1 MSGSRLPAGGRID
14 RERPLAFTFDGAPYA
29 GYDGDT
35 LASALL
41 ANGIDVV
48 GRGIYT
54 GRPRGIMSAGPEES
68 NAFVHVQW
76 PGGWS
81 EPMLRATQV
90 DLVDTLAAR
99 GEPGR
104 GRLAVEPSGARF
116 EKRYAHCDVLVVGGG
131 PAGLSAALA
140 AARSD
145 ARVILVDEQREP
157 GGALLGARDL
167 IDNAP
172 AIKWI
177 DMVTRELRAAQQ
189 VRLLTRATAL
199 AYHDHQYV
207 LVAERPPEP
216 LVEGR
221 LWHIRARQVV
231 LATGAHERPIV
242 FADNDRPG
250 VMLASAARTYVNRYA
265 VLPGRRAVVFT
276 TNDSGLSAARDLADA
291 GVEVAAIV
299 DAREGGT
306 VAGTVG
312 GNCLEGAL
320 VDGQTVPCD
329 LLAVSGGWN
338 PCVHLF
344 SQSRGTLR
352 YDNDLAAYVPDRPF
366 QATYV
371 AGAAA
376 GSMGL
381 SECLQDGA
389 RAGSRAAAAAGFGD
403 GALPPVPAVA
413 VDGVRNGR
421 VHPLWVVPSTTES
434 WDTHF
439 VDLAR
444 DATVA
449 DLRRATGA
457 GLQSIEHIKRF
468 TTIGTASDQ
477 GKTSWMNASA
487 IAGALMGVAD
497 GATGLPTFRPP
508 YSPAN
513 FALLAGRDRGDL
525 HDPIRTTSIHPWHVA
540 AGAVFENV
548 GQWKR
553 PRYYPRGGE
562 SMEQAVLRE
571 CAAARTG
578 VAVMDASTLGK
589 IDLQGPD
596 TGEFLNRVYT
606 NAFAKLPVGSCRY
619 GVMCRLDGMV
629 FDDGVTSRIEQDRF
643 LMTTTTGNAAPVME
657 WLEEWLQT
665 EWPELRVRATS
676 VTEQWSTIA
685 VVGPQSRDVLR
696 ALAPSLDVDAGAFP
710 FMTWRSADVAGVRAR
725 VFRISFSGE
734 LAYEIN
740 VPTWY
745 GQSVWE
751 AVMAAGASL
760 GITPYGTEALH
771 VLRAEKGYPIIGQ
784 ETDGSVTPQDL
795 GMDWIVSKTKWFIG
809 ARSHRRSD
817 TRRDDRRQLVGLL
830 PLDPDDLLPEGAQ
843 LVLDA
848 SQPVPMPM
856 VGHVT
861 SSYRSPA
868 LGRTFALALVKGGR
882 ALIGTVVYA
891 PLGDR
896 TIAAT
901 IANPVH
907 YDPEN
912 RRRDG

>member
-1 MSGSRLPAGGRID
+1 M
-14 RERPLAFTFDGAPYA
+14 
-29 GYDGDT
+29 
-35 LASALL
+35 
-41 ANGIDVV
+41 
-48 GRGIYT
+48 
-54 GRPRGIMSAGPEES
+54 
-68 NAFVHVQW
+68 
-76 PGGWS
+76 
-81 EPMLRATQV
+81 
-90 DLVDTLAAR
+90 
-99 GEPGR
+99 
-104 GRLAVEPSGARF
+104 
-116 EKRYAHCDVLVVGGG
+116 
-131 PAGLSAALA
+131 
-140 AARSD
+140 
-145 ARVILVDEQREP
+145 
-157 GGALLGARDL
+157 
-167 IDNAP
+167 
-172 AIKWI
+172 
-177 DMVTRELRAAQQ
+177 
-189 VRLLTRATAL
+189 
-199 AYHDHQYV
+199 
-207 LVAERPPEP
+207 
-216 LVEGR
+216 
-221 LWHIRARQVV
+221 
-231 LATGAHERPIV
+231 
-242 FADNDRPG
+242 
-250 VMLASAARTYVNRYA
+250 
-265 VLPGRRAVVFT
+265 
-276 TNDSGLSAARDLADA
+276 
-291 GVEVAAIV
+291 
-299 DAREGGT
+299 
-306 VAGTVG
+306 
-312 GNCLEGAL
+312 L
-320 VDGQTVPCD
+320 VDGQTVHCD

-352 YDNDLAAYVPDRPF
+352 YDNDLAAYVPDHPL
-366 QATYV
+366 QATYI

-381 SECLQDGA
+381 AECLQEGA

-403 GALPPVPAVA
+403 GTVPRAPAVA
-413 VDGVRNGR
+413 LDEDRTGR

-444 DATVA
+444 DATVE

-508 YSPAN
+508 CSPAN

-525 HDPIRTTSIHPWHVA
+525 HDPIRTTSIHPWHVT

-553 PRYYPRGGE
+553 PRYYPRDGE

-629 FDDGVTSRIEQDRF
+629 FDDGVTSRLEQDRF

-685 VVGPQSRDVLR
+685 VVGPQSREVLR
-696 ALAPSLDVDAGAFP
+696 ALAPSLDVDAAAFP

-751 AVMAAGASL
+751 AVMAAGTPF

-817 TRRDDRRQLVGLL
+817 TRREDRKQLVALL
-830 PLDPDDLLPEGAQ
+830 PLDPEDLLPEGAQ
-843 LVLDA
+843 LVLDPNH
-848 SQPVPMPM
+848 PVPMPM

-861 SSYRSPA
+861 SSYRSAA

-882 ALIGTVVYA
+882 ARTSSVGVRTA
-891 PLGDR
+891 RRPHDRGDYR
-896 TIAAT
+896 Q
-901 IANPVH
+901 P
-907 YDPEN
+907 
-912 RRRDG
+912 RRLRSGESPT

>member
-14 RERPLAFTFDGAPYA
+14 RDRPLAFTFDGVPYA

-41 ANGIDVV
+41 ANGVDVV
-48 GRGIYT
+48 ARGIYT
-54 GRPRGIMSAGPEES
+54 GRPRGIMSAGSEEA

-76 PGGWS
+76 PRGWS

-90 DLVDTLAAR
+90 DLEDALAAR

-104 GRLAVEPSGARF
+104 GRLVDEPSRARF

-131 PAGLSAALA
+131 PAGLAAALA

-157 GGALLGARDL
+157 GGALLGAREL
-167 IDNAP
+167 IDDVP
-172 AIKWI
+172 AIEWI
-177 DMVTRELRAAQQ
+177 DEVTRELRAARQ

-207 LVAERPPEP
+207 LVAERPREP

-250 VMLASAARTYVNRYA
+250 IMLASAARTYVNRYA
-265 VLPGRRAVVFT
+265 VCPGRRAVVFT

-291 GVEVAAIV
+291 GIEVVALV
-299 DAREGGT
+299 DARDGST
-306 VAGTVG
+306 VTGTVG
-312 GNCLEGAL
+312 GECLEGAL
-320 VDGQTVPCD
+320 VDGQTVACD

-381 SECLQDGA
+381 AECLQDGA

-403 GALPPVPAVA
+403 GTAPPVPAVA
-413 VDGVRNGR
+413 VDGHRTGR
-421 VHPLWVVPSTTES
+421 VHPLWVVPSTTGS

-444 DATVA
+444 DATVE

-553 PRYYPRGGE
+553 PRYYPRDNE
-562 SMEQAVLRE
+562 SMDQTVLRE

-596 TGEFLNRVYT
+596 TGEFLNRIYT

-629 FDDGVTSRIEQDRF
+629 FDDGVTSRLEQDRF

-665 EWPELRVRATS
+665 EWPDLRVRATS

-685 VVGPQSRDVLR
+685 VVGPQSREVLR
-696 ALAPSLDVDAGAFP
+696 ALAPSLDVDAAAFP

-795 GMDWIVSKTKWFIG
+795 GMEWIVSKTKWFIG
-809 ARSHRRSD
+809 ARSHRRAD

-848 SQPVPMPM
+848 NQPVPMRM

-861 SSYRSPA
+861 SSYRSAA
-868 LGRTFALALVKGGR
+868 LGRTFALALVNGGR
-882 ALIGTVVYA
+882 ALIDTVVYA

-901 IANPVH
+901 IANPVL